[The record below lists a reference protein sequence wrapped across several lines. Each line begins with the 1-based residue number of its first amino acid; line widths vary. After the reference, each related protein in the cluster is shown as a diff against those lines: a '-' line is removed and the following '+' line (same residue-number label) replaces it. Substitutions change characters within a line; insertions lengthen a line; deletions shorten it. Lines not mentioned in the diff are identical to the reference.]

1 MLFILIYDRLLFLH
15 AVAILSLLSLFTST
29 RLRGDESVHQSFLRV
44 SFQGT
49 PFWGDP
55 FWGDPFWGDP
65 QNGLASPSKLRP
77 FGTMS
82 TSACFSL
89 IGWTLPGRWRFLNL
103 SLGRDIC
110 FIATFV
116 FHSWETYIWNCF
128 FFYLGITRCPV
139 GISNECHLLK
149 DCVILGFY
157 TSSYC
162 CFFQKLTT
170 QNLKWPDSDSHN

>member
-1 MLFILIYDRLLFLH
+1 MTNQTTRLIYDRLLFLH

-29 RLRGDESVHQSFLRV
+29 RLRGDESVHLFYVCRSKAPHSEVIHSEVILRM
-44 SFQGT
+44 
-49 PFWGDP
+49 
-55 FWGDPFWGDP
+55 
-65 QNGLASPSKLRP
+65 GLASPSKLRG

-116 FHSWETYIWNCF
+116 FHSWETYLWNCF

-149 DCVILGFY
+149 DCAILGFY
-157 TSSYC
+157 I
-162 CFFQKLTT
+162 
-170 QNLKWPDSDSHN
+170 